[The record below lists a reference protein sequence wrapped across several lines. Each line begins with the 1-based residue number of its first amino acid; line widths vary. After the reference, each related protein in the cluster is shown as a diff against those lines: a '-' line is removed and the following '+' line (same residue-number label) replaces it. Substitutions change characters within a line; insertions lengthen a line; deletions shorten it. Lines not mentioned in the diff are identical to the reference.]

1 MGYIRT
7 KGYTYWFDS
16 PPGSV
21 SMRLE
26 DMLCWLWGWEGV
38 VRSVFV
44 CAKLIRDVGSSSGTI
59 VSRKWDGVSFLYS
72 KRVGD
77 GGNIASCRWEWEWEP
92 GV

>member
-1 MGYIRT
+1 
-7 KGYTYWFDS
+7 
-16 PPGSV
+16 
-21 SMRLE
+21 
-26 DMLCWLWGWEGV
+26 MLCWLWGWEGV

-59 VSRKWDGVSFLYS
+59 VSRKWDGVPFLYS